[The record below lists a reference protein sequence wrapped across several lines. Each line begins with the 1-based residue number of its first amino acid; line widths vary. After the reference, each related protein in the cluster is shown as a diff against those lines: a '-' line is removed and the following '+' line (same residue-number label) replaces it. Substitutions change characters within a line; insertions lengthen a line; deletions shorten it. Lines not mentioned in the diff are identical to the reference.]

1 MAKTARK
8 SLCVRVKNKLK
19 CNKLKGCKL
28 AKGSKR
34 TFCRTRKNKTRKV
47 KSKK

>member
-19 CNKLKGCKL
+19 CKKLKGCKL
-28 AKGSKR
+28 AKGSNPS
-34 TFCRTRKNKTRKV
+34 TASLFL
-47 KSKK
+47 KS